1 MVSLFDDVA
10 CPENSGDIP
19 HSPKNSGQQRSLC
32 LTRAERVIA
41 FIERHCVVPDGAH
54 VGMPLVLADFQRE
67 FIQSV
72 YDNPAGTRRAILSV
86 SRKNGKTGLIAG
98 LLLAHL
104 VGPEARQN
112 SQIVSGAMS
121 REQASLVFNLAA
133 KMVQLSPKLSSLVKI
148 IPSGKRLIGLPLNT
162 EYRALAA
169 DGKTAHG
176 LSPVLAILDEIGQ
189 VRGPQSDFVDAI
201 TTSQGAHEAPLLIA
215 ISTQAASDADLLS
228 VWLDDAAN
236 SKDKRIV
243 CKLYCA
249 PPGADLMDPVAWKQA
264 NPALGIFR
272 SLNDLREQMTQ
283 AQRMPS
289 MENTARNLLLNQRV
303 STDSPFIS
311 QDVWKSCAGEVQP
324 FFDTPVYCG
333 LDLSGR
339 TDLTSL
345 VVIGQVDGCWHV
357 VPYFWTPEQG
367 LAERAKRDR
376 APYDLWVRQGFM
388 RTTPGATVDYA
399 FVATEMAEILS
410 ELQVEAVAY
419 DRWRI
424 DQLRRELD
432 RIGADLPL
440 IEWGQGYKD
449 MAPALDA
456 LEAELLNGR
465 IAHGNHPVLTMC
477 AANATISKDP
487 TGARKLDK
495 SRATGRIDG
504 LQALAQAMGAASRA
518 EEPLRI
524 YEDGGFTFV

>member
-1 MVSLFDDVA
+1 M
-10 CPENSGDIP
+10 
-19 HSPKNSGQQRSLC
+19 KTT
-32 LTRAERVIA
+32 LTRAGRVIA
-41 FIERHCVVPDGAH
+41 FIEKHCVTPDGAH
-54 VGMPLVLADFQRE
+54 VGMPMVMAEFQKDFIRD
-67 FIQSV
+67 V

-104 VGPEARQN
+104 VGPEAKQN

-121 REQASLVFNLAA
+121 RDQAALVFNLAA
-133 KMVQLSPKLSSLVKI
+133 KMVQLSPKLSALVRI
-148 IPSGKRLIGLPLNT
+148 IPSGKRLLGLPLNT

-228 VWLDDAAN
+228 VWLDDAHA
-236 SKDKRIV
+236 SADPRIV
-243 CKLYCA
+243 SHLYAA
-249 PPGADLMDPVAWKQA
+249 PEGCDLLDQAAWKAA

-272 SLNDLREQMTQ
+272 SLADLREQMAQ

-303 STDSPFIS
+303 STDSPFVSPDI
-311 QDVWKSCAGEVQP
+311 WKACSEPVQP
-324 FFDTPVYCG
+324 FYDAPVFCG
-333 LDLSGR
+333 MDLSAR
-339 TDLTSL
+339 TDLTAL
-345 VVIGQVDGCWHV
+345 VIVGQIDGIWHV
-357 VPYFWTPEQG
+357 VPHFWTPEQG
-367 LAERAKRDR
+367 LEERARRDR
-376 APYDLWVRQGFM
+376 APYDVWHRQGFLS
-388 RTTPGATVDYA
+388 TTPGATVDYE
-399 FVATEMAEILS
+399 FVAQEMAEILS
-410 ELQVEAVAY
+410 ELNVEAIAY

-424 DQLRRELD
+424 DLLRKELD
-432 RIGADLPL
+432 RISADLPL
-440 IEWGQGYKD
+440 VEWGQGYKD

-456 LEAELLNGR
+456 LEAELLNAR
-465 IAHGNHPVLTMC
+465 IAHGAHPVLTMC
-477 AANATISKDP
+477 AANATVTKDP

-504 LQALAQAMGAASRA
+504 MQALAMAMGAAARA
-518 EEPLRI
+518 GETSSA
-524 YEDGGFTFV
+524 YEDGGFMFV